1 MHMHMNVFH
10 GTSRCNVKIACHLRH
25 LQPSINA
32 TSLVKAVMQ
41 FLNPFSI
48 TTLCLSTITA
58 STVCCFGLLYC
69 RHCGANVVFRPM
81 YRRASPTVVSTNSSS
96 TISVL
101 RYIMSS
107 LKNRIPITTLLIR
120 FIANVC
126 KIKVRQDEHHPLL
139 HVDIKC
145 CLHFPVFTNQCAVSN
160 LLDFHRDTPVRRNL
174 VLCFHKDNDEAASPT
189 VHTVNPIRPERHD
202 SPDRAMFSS
211 SHSDRAQISRSRSH
225 KFSIVSMNLS
235 SESRYF
241 FVPPRPLNV
250 FSGDWPVS
258 ENRASNSNAKYLH
271 VSQRLGKRTPSS
283 SWVDVEQ

>member
-25 LQPSINA
+25 LQPSINV

-120 FIANVC
+120 VTEKKSFQNLNLNKSNFI
-126 KIKVRQDEHHPLL
+126 IIFLL
-139 HVDIKC
+139 
-145 CLHFPVFTNQCAVSN
+145 
-160 LLDFHRDTPVRRNL
+160 
-174 VLCFHKDNDEAASPT
+174 
-189 VHTVNPIRPERHD
+189 
-202 SPDRAMFSS
+202 
-211 SHSDRAQISRSRSH
+211 
-225 KFSIVSMNLS
+225 
-235 SESRYF
+235 
-241 FVPPRPLNV
+241 
-250 FSGDWPVS
+250 
-258 ENRASNSNAKYLH
+258 
-271 VSQRLGKRTPSS
+271 
-283 SWVDVEQ
+283 

>member
-25 LQPSINA
+25 LQPSINV
-32 TSLVKAVMQ
+32 TSLVKTAMQ

-48 TTLCLSTITA
+48 TTLFNTVHRIQCPSFPFVCFDHIVTTVAAPVQLRCLSTITA

-69 RHCGANVVFRPM
+69 RHCGANVVFRQM

-139 HVDIKC
+139 HVGIKC
-145 CLHFPVFTNQCAVSN
+145 YLHFAVFTNQCAVSN
-160 LLDFHRDTPVRRNL
+160 LLDFHRDTHVRRNL
-174 VLCFHKDNDEAASPT
+174 VLCFHKDNDEA
-189 VHTVNPIRPERHD
+189 
-202 SPDRAMFSS
+202 
-211 SHSDRAQISRSRSH
+211 SRRRSH

-283 SWVDVEQ
+283 SWVDIEQ